1 MFAKLQDNCKDVDII
16 IFPIFQ
22 MTCRSL
28 VGLSNFPK
36 DLQLVE
42 TEGACKVMKAQQV
55 THPIKSKEAPLIDEE
70 AQTAPLLEAGT
81 VALLGH

>member
-22 MTCRSL
+22 MTYRSL

-42 TEGACKVMKAQQV
+42 NRG
-55 THPIKSKEAPLIDEE
+55 SL
-70 AQTAPLLEAGT
+70 
-81 VALLGH
+81 